1 MGAAASSKMF
11 RIDAAAL
18 SGEIE
23 KSFVSVEIAY
33 PFEIGVF
40 LKIKKNKFAHEVNK
54 KCANKLQK

>member
-1 MGAAASSKMF
+1 MGVAASSKIF

-23 KSFVSVEIAY
+23 KSFVSVEVAY

-40 LKIKKNKFAHEVNK
+40 LKINLHIHNK